1 MQALVSSHLHIH
13 KLTTKEFFRSAY
25 IHKFGIDCLDVAL
38 ANDAKRFDEAG
49 YIHLMLSITSFL
61 STEYSDETTSLCNR
75 TGASVPVYSSFWWET
90 AT

>member
-49 YIHLMLSITSFL
+49 YIPPYVVNYIISI
-61 STEYSDETTSLCNR
+61 Y
-75 TGASVPVYSSFWWET
+75 GVQ
-90 AT
+90 